1 MPPPFPTLP
10 PPLPPPLPKTA
21 TDGESVRLAGEKD
34 LGTCEL
40 YPQQCL
46 HNNNGRFLAV
56 CGDGEYIVYTAGVLR
71 NKCFGNAVDF
81 GWSTFGTGDYAIRD
95 QDLQVK
101 IFKSFKDTGISFR
114 PSEVDAE
121 CMWGG
126 ALIAVKSN
134 DAVAFYDW
142 DTGYY
147 IQRIDVPAMPKAVY
161 WNDAGDKVII
171 ATREAFYHLTFNRDK
186 MEETLSQGRS
196 EDGVDEAFVLEAEI
210 QEVVRSGQWVG
221 DCFLYV
227 SKSGRLNYSVG
238 GQTMTLSHL
247 DRKMYMLGY
256 VGRENRVYL
265 CDKQMNVTSYLLLT
279 SVLEYQTWVLRDN
292 FEEANAILNS
302 GAIPDT
308 ENNKISRFLESQGF
322 REEALEVANDP
333 EQRFSL
339 ALQVKKYHCNNPLF
353 RG

>member
-1 MPPPFPTLP
+1 M
-10 PPLPPPLPKTA
+10 
-21 TDGESVRLAGEKD
+21 DG
-34 LGTCEL
+34 
-40 YPQQCL
+40 
-46 HNNNGRFLAV
+46 FLAV

-339 ALQVKKYHCNNPLF
+339 ALQVKKTSLQQPTVSWL
-353 RG
+353 RGRND